1 MLSVAARAIGAG
13 CFLLLGVFTMSGALA
28 QGSGAETAAAA
39 QISGLDHLRLGRE
52 AKAGGRSA
60 EDYEAAYVHF
70 LEAADAGVPEG
81 YAEAA
86 AMKEAG
92 LVTTGETA
100 QDNLDASWL
109 YTMGAEAGCF
119 SCMLSA
125 ARMYETAPIG
135 VQQDLAQALTWYS
148 KAYERSPLKSDAEFE
163 NIKRVSSQA
172 YDRAVALM
180 NAGEHW
186 DAYHQFETLCEFK
199 GPAACYRLGLYR
211 GAFNSP
217 YGKDEPA
224 ALAPLAFACD
234 HQVPGAC
241 KSHAELTGFVGPSAG
256 YSNGSRAERYFKS
269 MCGAA
274 TPDYEACFNVA
285 WLNYYTDYGLN
296 NWETI
301 RTYATTACFQ
311 GGHST
316 SCNLAMKMAQMMG
329 PPPGSVRTESGGNW
343 GRSVDNAIGGIFAA
357 LASGAS
363 TYAQTGSV
371 GGSGNYSSGNAGSS
385 TGNVA
390 AWQDN
395 RDWNEARRATAN
407 IGTAYSSSCRPGNTY
422 C

>member
-1 MLSVAARAIGAG
+1 MLSAGARTLWTAL
-13 CFLLLGVFTMSGALA
+13 FLLFAAVASPAASA
-28 QGSGAETAAAA
+28 QGVGAEPGAALL
-39 QISGLDHLRLGRE
+39 QKGLGY
-52 AKAGGRSA
+52 KAGSYGA
-60 EDYEAAYVHF
+60 PDYEAAYVHF
-70 LEAADAGVPEG
+70 LDAADAGVAAG
-81 YAEAA
+81 YDEAA
-86 AMKEAG
+86 ALKEAG
-92 LVTTGETA
+92 LVTSGETA
-100 QDNLDASWL
+100 QDNLDAAYL
-109 YTMGAEAGCF
+109 YSAGAEAGCF
-119 SCMLSA
+119 PCMLSA

-163 NIKRVSSQA
+163 HVRRVSSRG
-172 YDRAVALM
+172 YDAAVALM

-217 YGKDEPA
+217 YGKDESA

-234 HQVPGAC
+234 HKVPGAC
-241 KSHAELTGFVGPSAG
+241 KSHAELTGFVGPGAG
-256 YSNGSRAERYFKS
+256 YSNGYRAERYFKS
-269 MCGAA
+269 ACNAA
-274 TPDYEACFNVA
+274 TPDHEACFNVA

-301 RTYATTACFQ
+301 RTYSTTACFQ

-316 SCNLAMKMAQMMG
+316 ACSLAMKMAQMMG
-329 PPPGSVRTESGGNW
+329 PPPGSVRTDSGGNW
-343 GRSVDNAIGGIFAA
+343 GRTVDDAIGGIFAA

-363 TYAQTGSV
+363 TYAHTGSV
-371 GGSGNYSSGNAGSS
+371 GGSGIYASGNAGSS

-390 AWQDN
+390 AWQAN

>member
-1 MLSVAARAIGAG
+1 MRSVLAKATSAG
-13 CFLLLGVFTMSGALA
+13 CLLMLGVFTMPGALA
-28 QGSGAETAAAA
+28 QGAGSETAAAA
-39 QISGLDHLRLGRE
+39 PISGEEHLRLGRD
-52 AKAGGRSA
+52 AKTGSRGTP
-60 EDYEAAYVHF
+60 DLEAAYVHF
-70 LEAADAGVPEG
+70 LEAADAGLSEG

-86 AMKEAG
+86 ALKEAG
-92 LVTTGETA
+92 LVSSGEPE
-100 QDNLDASWL
+100 QDNLDAAYL
-109 YTMGAEAGCF
+109 YTAGAEAGCF
-119 SCMLSA
+119 RCMLAA
-125 ARMYETAPIG
+125 ARIYETAPAG
-135 VQQDLAQALTWYS
+135 VQKDLAQALAWYS
-148 KAYERSPLKSDAEFE
+148 KAYDISFTKSDAEFE
-163 NIKRVSSQA
+163 NIRRVSTDA

-241 KSHAELTGFVGPSAG
+241 KSHAELTGYIGPRSG
-256 YSNGSRAERYFKS
+256 YANGYRAERYFKS
-269 MCGAA
+269 TCDAA
-274 TPDYEACFNVA
+274 APDYEACFNVA
-285 WLNYYTDYGLN
+285 WLNYYPDYGLH

-301 RTYATTACFQ
+301 RTYSVKACFE
-311 GGHST
+311 GGHSL
-316 SCNLAMKMAQMMG
+316 SCNLAMKMAKMLG

-363 TYAQTGSV
+363 SYAQSGSF
-371 GGSGNYSSGNAGSS
+371 GSSGSYSSGNAGGS

-407 IGTAYSSSCRPGNTY
+407 IGTAYSSSCRPGNAY

>member
-1 MLSVAARAIGAG
+1 MATSCLRALRAWMAAARSRRSSAWASWARAFSSCVAVRAAWASARWAMASAFALAARAHGVGDRQVGDAG
-13 CFLLLGVFTMSGALA
+13 DGDDVARAGFL
-28 QGSGAETAAAA
+28 
-39 QISGLDHLRLGRE
+39 GLDALQAHEAQHL
-52 AKAGGRSA
+52 
-60 EDYEAAYVHF
+60 
-70 LEAADAGVPEG
+70 
-81 YAEAA
+81 
-86 AMKEAG
+86 
-92 LVTTGETA
+92 
-100 QDNLDASWL
+100 
-109 YTMGAEAGCF
+109 
-119 SCMLSA
+119 
-125 ARMYETAPIG
+125 
-135 VQQDLAQALTWYS
+135 QDLALALTWYS
-148 KAYERSPLKSDAEFE
+148 KAYNVSCTKTDAEFE
-163 NIKRVSSQA
+163 HVRRVSSKGYEA
-172 YDRAVALM
+172 AVALM

-199 GPAACYRLGLYR
+199 GPASCYRLGLYR

-241 KSHAELTGFVGPSAG
+241 KSHAELTGFVGPRSG

-269 MCGAA
+269 VCDAA

-301 RTYATTACFQ
+301 RSYSVKACFQ

-316 SCNLAMKMAQMMG
+316 SCNLAMKMAQMLG

-363 TYAQTGSV
+363 TYAQSGSV
-371 GGSGNYSSGNAGSS
+371 GSSGSYSSGNAGSS

-390 AWQDN
+390 AWQAN

-407 IGTAYSSSCRPGNTY
+407 IGTAYSSSCRPGNSY

>member
-1 MLSVAARAIGAG
+1 MLSGAARAIGAACLIWLG
-13 CFLLLGVFTMSGALA
+13 CVSAPGAAA
-28 QGSGAETAAAA
+28 QGADAETAAPAGTP
-39 QISGLDHLRLGRE
+39 GLEHLRLGRDI
-52 AKAGGRSA
+52 KARSRNA
-60 EDYEAAYVHF
+60 ADHEAAYVHF
-70 LEAADAGVPEG
+70 LEATDAGVPEG

-92 LVTTGETA
+92 LVTSGETA

-135 VQQDLAQALTWYS
+135 VQKDLAQALTWYS
-148 KAYERSPLKSDAEFE
+148 KAYERSPLKSDGEFE
-163 NIKRVSSQA
+163 HIKRVSSAA
-172 YDRAVALM
+172 YDHAVALM

-186 DAYHQFETLCEFK
+186 DAYHQFETLCAFK

-241 KSHAELTGFVGPSAG
+241 KSHAELTGFVGPRSG

-269 MCGAA
+269 VCDAA

-301 RTYATTACFQ
+301 RSYSVKACFQ

-316 SCNLAMKMAQMMG
+316 SCNLAMKMAKMMG

-343 GRSVDNAIGGIFAA
+343 GRTVDDAIGGIFAA
-357 LASGAS
+357 LASGAG
-363 TYAQTGSV
+363 TYAQSGSV
-371 GGSGNYSSGNAGSS
+371 GSSGSYSSGNAGSS

-390 AWQDN
+390 AWQAN

-407 IGTAYSSSCRPGNTY
+407 IGTAYSSSCRPGNAY

>member
-1 MLSVAARAIGAG
+1 MLSAG
-13 CFLLLGVFTMSGALA
+13 TRTLWSGVLLLFVALA
-28 QGSGAETAAAA
+28 SPVASAQGASGEQGAALL
-39 QISGLDHLRLGRE
+39 QKGL
-52 AKAGGRSA
+52 AYKAGTTGA
-60 EDYEAAYVHF
+60 PDYEAAYVHF
-70 LEAADAGVPEG
+70 LDAADAGVAEG

-86 AMKEAG
+86 ALKEAG
-92 LVTTGETA
+92 LVTSGETA
-100 QDNLDASWL
+100 QDNLDAAYL
-109 YTMGAEAGCF
+109 YTAGAEAGCF
-119 SCMLSA
+119 LCMRAA

-135 VQQDLAQALTWYS
+135 VQQDLALALTWYS
-148 KAYERSPLKSDAEFE
+148 KAYNVSFTKTDAEFE
-163 NIKRVSSQA
+163 HVRRVSSKGYEA
-172 YDRAVALM
+172 AVALM

-186 DAYHQFETLCEFK
+186 DAYHQFETLCAFK

-241 KSHAELTGFVGPSAG
+241 KSHAELTGFVGPRSG

-269 MCGAA
+269 VCDAA

-301 RTYATTACFQ
+301 RSYSVKACFQ

-316 SCNLAMKMAQMMG
+316 SCSLAIKMAQMLG

-343 GRSVDNAIGGIFAA
+343 GRTVDDAIGGIFAA

-363 TYAQTGSV
+363 TYAQSGSV
-371 GGSGNYSSGNAGSS
+371 GSSGSYSSGNAGSS

-390 AWQDN
+390 AWQAN